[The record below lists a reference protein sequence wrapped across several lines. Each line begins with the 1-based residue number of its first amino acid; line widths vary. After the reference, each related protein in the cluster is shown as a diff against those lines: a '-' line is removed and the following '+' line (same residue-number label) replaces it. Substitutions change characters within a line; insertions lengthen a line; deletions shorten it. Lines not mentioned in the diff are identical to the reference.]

1 LSECIECGC
10 CDYVCPSHIPLTG
23 KFVAAKQT
31 QSDIR
36 LEQRRAQQA
45 EARFRARE
53 ERLQRRA
60 QQRQQ
65 ELDEQTEQLNKN
77 PADARATLQALL
89 ERVAD
94 KPRDS
99 DP

>member
-1 LSECIECGC
+1 M
-10 CDYVCPSHIPLTG
+10 
-23 KFVAAKQT
+23 
-31 QSDIR
+31 
-36 LEQRRAQQA
+36 
-45 EARFRARE
+45 
-53 ERLQRRA
+53 
-60 QQRQQ
+60 QRQQ
-65 ELDEQTEQLNKN
+65 ELDEQTEQLNSN